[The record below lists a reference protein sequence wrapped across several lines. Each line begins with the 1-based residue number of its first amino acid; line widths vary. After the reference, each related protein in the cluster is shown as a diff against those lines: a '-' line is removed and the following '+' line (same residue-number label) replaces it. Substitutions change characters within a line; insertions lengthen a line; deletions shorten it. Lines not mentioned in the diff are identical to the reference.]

1 MKMKYFFDTYAIIEI
16 IRKNSN
22 YKEYFSEEMV
32 TSILNLGEFY
42 LILLR
47 GKGMKLAETWFKKLK
62 YSTLNVDLG
71 IIKRA
76 MVFRFR
82 NKNKNFSFI
91 DCVGYLLAKE
101 NGLVFL
107 TGDMEFKDMDNVE
120 YVKKAS

>member
-22 YKEYFSEEMV
+22 YKEYFSEEIV

-42 LILLR
+42 LVLLR

-62 YSTLNVDLG
+62 YSTLNIDLD

-76 MVFRFR
+76 MVFKFS

-91 DCVGYLLAKE
+91 DCVGYVQARE
-101 NGLVFL
+101 HGLVFL
-107 TGDMEFKDMDNVE
+107 TGDMEFSDVPNVR
-120 YVKKAS
+120 YVK